1 MYQPTSILYRS
12 VGRMTVKETIPCGY
26 CGGVMEKCGDGWYC
40 TTPRCG
46 IGRDFKQERP
56 VKDCL
61 ACGEKF
67 HPLDEDDK
75 TCKACLRK
83 LFIEMIVKMQ
93 KDVSELKS
101 AVPYKLNSMDEVLR
115 RYHELAD
122 RRYK

>member
-1 MYQPTSILYRS
+1 
-12 VGRMTVKETIPCGY
+12 MTEKVKETLPCI

-40 TTPRCG
+40 KDPECG
-46 IGRDFKQERP
+46 YNFARASKQERP
-56 VKDCL
+56 VKECL
-61 ACGEKF
+61 ACREKF
-67 HPLDEDDK
+67 HPLDENDI

-83 LFIEMIVKMQ
+83 LFIEIIVKMQ
-93 KDVSELKS
+93 QDVSELKS